1 MFSSSNA
8 RSVSMSTSK
17 TCRFPGPRVG
27 AAFESGFLD
36 RLSLEQLIHLD
47 APLGCAK
54 QVHNLC

>member
-1 MFSSSNA
+1 MFFGSNA

-17 TCRFPGPRVG
+17 TCRSPGRRAG
-27 AAFESGFLD
+27 AAFEPRSLD
-36 RLSLEQLIHLD
+36 RLSLEQPFHLD

>member
-1 MFSSSNA
+1 
-8 RSVSMSTSK
+8 MSTSK
-17 TCRFPGPRVG
+17 TCRFSGPRAG

-54 QVHNLC
+54 QLHNLC